1 MTWQRSTRNR
11 QARGYG
17 RAHDLER
24 ARRLRH
30 TRATDPCG
38 NCGRPLGPDTTRWHL
53 PHTPDRT
60 GYLPGLWHKR
70 CNDIDGAKRGNQRQ
84 RAGRN
89 VTRAQSRAW

>member
-60 GYLPGLWHKR
+60 GYLPGMWCAP
-70 CNDIDGAKRGNQRQ
+70 CNVKDGARRGAR
-84 RAGRN
+84 RRH
-89 VTRAQSRAW
+89 AQTTVRRRHLLG